1 MHKRSRVGDARRK
14 LVAKDQVNDRRR
26 YSQPGLDVYVSVII
40 PCHNEEECIHELHN
54 RMHRV
59 LEDVDKPYELIFVN
73 DGSSDRTA
81 ERLVEIQDIDPSIII
96 VELSRNHG
104 HQLALSAG
112 LDVAQGERV
121 LLIDADLQ
129 DPPELLPETMAA
141 LDAGADVAYAKRIS
155 RDGESRFKRLTA
167 GLFYRFLHLL
177 SKTDL
182 PLDTGDF
189 RLMSRRV
196 ADVLRQ
202 MPEPHRFI
210 RGMVTWVGF
219 RQVAVGYHRDSRFA
233 GETKYSVSGMVGLA
247 MDAITGFASAPLRFL
262 FYLGAA
268 AGVAA
273 AGLLGWTTY
282 ALLFLHA
289 VPAWAFLL
297 FAQLMFSAIN
307 MFALGL
313 IGEYVGRSFI
323 QGKDRPLFIIRSVS
337 RGRSDVEARLGF
349 SSNAR
354 KNRVNAPLTPV
365 EVAGFHSQ
373 EPQVMRSELV
383 NSQTSPSTSKGI
395 AIPIP

>member
-1 MHKRSRVGDARRK
+1 M
-14 LVAKDQVNDRRR
+14 AKNQVNDRRR
-26 YSQPGLDVYVSVII
+26 YSQPSQDVYVSVIV
-40 PCHNEEECIHELHN
+40 PCHNEEECLHELHS
-54 RMHRV
+54 RIQRV
-59 LEDVDKPYELIFVN
+59 LEEIERPYELIFVD

-81 ERLVEIQDIDPSIII
+81 EQLVEMQNIDPNIVI

-129 DPPELLPETMAA
+129 DPPELLPEMMAA
-141 LDAGADVAYAKRIS
+141 LDAGADVAYARRMS
-155 RDGESRFKRLTA
+155 RDGESRFKRMTA
-167 GLFYRFLHLL
+167 GLFYRFLHQL

-219 RQVAVGYHRDSRFA
+219 RQVAVDYHRDSRFA
-233 GETKYSVSGMVGLA
+233 GKTKYSISGMVGLA
-247 MDAITGFASAPLRFL
+247 MDAITGFASAPLRPL

-273 AGLLGWTTY
+273 TGLLAWTVY
-282 ALLFLHA
+282 AFLFLHG
-289 VPAWAFLL
+289 VPGWAILL

-307 MFALGL
+307 LLALGL

-323 QGKDRPLFIIRSVS
+323 QGKDRPLFIVRSVS
-337 RGRSDVEARLGF
+337 RGRSDVETGLGF
-349 SSNAR
+349 SSSAR
-354 KNRVNAPLTPV
+354 QNRIDAPLTQV
-365 EVAGFHSQ
+365 EVGSFHSQ
-373 EPQVMRSELV
+373 ESQIMHSELAT
-383 NSQTSPSTSKGI
+383 SQPSTITSKGI
-395 AIPIP
+395 AIPTR